1 MKSYTRA
8 DRVGALIRDIL
19 SDILRK
25 HIRDPRLEMATVTG
39 VKMSNDLKVAK
50 IYFSISGGKERVDG
64 AQKGFESAAGFIR
77 RSLAGQLDLR
87 YMPELRFF
95 YDESI
100 DYGAHINKLL
110 KSVSMQD
117 GKDHQSPETE

>member
-1 MKSYTRA
+1 M
-8 DRVGALIRDIL
+8 GALIRDIL
-19 SDILRK
+19 ADILRK
-25 HIRDPRLEMATVTG
+25 HIKDPRLEMATVTG

-50 IYFSISGGKERVDG
+50 IYFSISGGKDRVDG
-64 AQKGFESAAGFIR
+64 AKKGFESAAGFIK
-77 RSLAGQLDLR
+77 RSLAGQLELR
-87 YMPELRFF
+87 YMPELRFS

-110 KSVSMQD
+110 KSVSTQN

>member
-1 MKSYTRA
+1 VKSYTRA
-8 DRVGALIRDIL
+8 ERVSTLIRDIL
-19 SDILRK
+19 ADILRK

-39 VKMSNDLKVAK
+39 VKMSNDLRVAK
-50 IYFSISGGKERVDG
+50 IYFSISGGKDRVDG
-64 AQKGFESAAGFIR
+64 AKKGFESAAGFIK
-77 RSLAGQLDLR
+77 RSLAGELDLR

-95 YDESI
+95 YDESF

-117 GKDHQSPETE
+117 GKDHHTVQTE

>member
-19 SDILRK
+19 ADILRK
-25 HIRDPRLEMATVTG
+25 HIKDPRLEMATVTG

-50 IYFSISGGKERVDG
+50 IYFSISGGKDRVDG
-64 AQKGFESAAGFIR
+64 AKKGFESAAGFIK
-77 RSLAGQLDLR
+77 RSLAGQLELR
-87 YMPELRFF
+87 YMPELRFS

-110 KSVSMQD
+110 KSVSTQN